1 MALFTAIV
9 VTLAAGQMFAPTGK
23 QKFEVST
30 IRGSKPGA
38 QEGAVRPAPGG
49 RRYIGTAVPLRVYL
63 WTASGSAPGRG
74 CDAEPI
80 CQLLGFHE
88 HNGNPSIKRLCDPDG
103 SYVARDRIRN
113 AL

>member
-63 WTASGSAPGRG
+63 WTAYQVRRP
-74 CDAEPI
+74 AEAAMPN
-80 CQLLGFHE
+80 Q
-88 HNGNPSIKRLCDPDG
+88 
-103 SYVARDRIRN
+103 YVSFWAFTN
-113 AL
+113 TMGTLP